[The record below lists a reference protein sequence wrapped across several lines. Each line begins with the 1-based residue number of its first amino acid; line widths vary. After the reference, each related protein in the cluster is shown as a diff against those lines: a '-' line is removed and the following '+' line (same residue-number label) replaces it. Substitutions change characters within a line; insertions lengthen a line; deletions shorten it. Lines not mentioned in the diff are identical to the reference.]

1 MPVVRTED
9 RGRPRLRCN
18 RRAVLLIGAAVLLA
32 AMGVS
37 SGARAQVPATLNG
50 APVQVTPYA
59 LEPGVP
65 AITIPTGTPTTSSSD
80 TGTGSGSSGGDSSTG
95 TSSDALNTL
104 LSQSWG
110 STAVSEA
117 EALGLNPSAL
127 AATCVVESGC
137 QNVGSSSGSSATGA
151 FQMQSAAFQDGLATA
166 LAADPSLASQIVQGS
181 AGMNDPTTEAIA
193 ASGYLMQAAS
203 TLESAGIGDPTVL
216 DARSYYEF
224 GPNYGTQVAQAQG
237 SALMSS
243 ILPSSFLSQN
253 GISQT
258 ETVAEW
264 QAGVAAKVGNAATQ
278 PVLS

>member
-1 MPVVRTED
+1 MRWNLACRTSLY
-9 RGRPRLRCN
+9 RPGRRRRL
-18 RRAVLLIGAAVLLA
+18 
-32 AMGVS
+32 
-37 SGARAQVPATLNG
+37 
-50 APVQVTPYA
+50 
-59 LEPGVP
+59 PG
-65 AITIPTGTPTTSSSD
+65 TGTG
-80 TGTGSGSSGGDSSTG
+80 TGTGSGDSGTG
-95 TSSDALNTL
+95 TSNNALNTL

-110 STAVSEA
+110 ASAVNEA
-117 EALGLNPSAL
+117 EALGVNPSAL

-151 FQMQSAAFQDGLATA
+151 FQMQSAAFQDGLNTA
-166 LAADPSLASQIVQGS
+166 LAANPELASEVVQGS

-203 TLESAGIGDPTVL
+203 TLQSAGISNPTVL

-243 ILPSSFLSQN
+243 ILPSSFLAQN

-278 PVLS
+278 PGTVIARGRGESDNDESSAQHMRLSCPFVSVSHTHRGFRQCVRCLVMSAWRSTFHSSR